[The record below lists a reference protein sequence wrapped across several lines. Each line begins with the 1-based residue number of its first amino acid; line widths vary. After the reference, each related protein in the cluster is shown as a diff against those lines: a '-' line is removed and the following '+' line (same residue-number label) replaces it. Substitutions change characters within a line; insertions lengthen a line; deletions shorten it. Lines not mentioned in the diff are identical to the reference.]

1 MTHIHTT
8 TLLSILRV
16 LACTYVT
23 LWRPFLFIHASN
35 PAARNTAVASAAT
48 SAAVGLALGSRLQ
61 QSLTNRANAT
71 LRPSGSGKTNG
82 SAPSAP

>member
-16 LACTYVT
+16 LACTYT

-71 LRPSGSGKTNG
+71 LRPSGSGKTKG